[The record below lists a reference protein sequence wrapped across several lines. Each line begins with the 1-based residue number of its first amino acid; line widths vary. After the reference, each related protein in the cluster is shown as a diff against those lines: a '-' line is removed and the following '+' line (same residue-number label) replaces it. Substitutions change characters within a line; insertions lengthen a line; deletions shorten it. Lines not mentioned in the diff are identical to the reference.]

1 VSVEV
6 DLVSAYWAAAEE
18 RDWEA
23 FAALVGENVV
33 YEAPQ
38 TRERVR
44 GRSGYVRF
52 NREGFP
58 GEWHLQVVKIV
69 GGDRAAASWIS
80 MTEADGT
87 VYPGLCF
94 FEIDE
99 RNMIARITD
108 FWPEPSEL
116 PAGRA
121 HLVERY

>member
-1 VSVEV
+1 MSVEV
-6 DLVSAYWAAAEE
+6 DLVRAYWAAAEQ

-23 FAALVGENVV
+23 FGALVAENVV

-44 GRSGYVRF
+44 GRSAYLRF

-58 GEWHLQVVKIV
+58 GEWHLQIVKIV
-69 GGDRAAASWIS
+69 GGDREAASWIG
-80 MTEADGT
+80 MTYADGT
-87 VYPGLCF
+87 VQPGLCF

-99 RNMIARITD
+99 HNLIGRITD
-108 FWPEPSEL
+108 FWPERYEL
-116 PAGRA
+116 PANRA